1 LAERV
6 DQRLV
11 AIRILAEAVRDL
23 HDAARMLDA
32 PLVISDD
39 DAELVSELGHVSIL
53 SPAAG
58 R

>member
-1 LAERV
+1 
-6 DQRLV
+6 
-11 AIRILAEAVRDL
+11 VRDL